1 MEALINTI
9 RGIDS
14 GTLALVVVV
23 LTALVVIQLILSIV
37 QLCRVGKMKKRLDRF
52 TTGADGKSLEKD
64 IVSLYED
71 NKFLR
76 TASNENKK
84 NIRTLYRKLE
94 SAYQKMGLVKYDAFN
109 QMGGQLS
116 FCLVLLDENNNG
128 FLINS
133 VHSTEG
139 CYSYTKEI
147 RGGECAISLGNEEEE
162 ALKNALNG

>member
-1 MEALINTI
+1 MDSLINTLS
-9 RGIDS
+9 GIDS
-14 GTLALVVVV
+14 GVLALAVIV
-23 LTALVVIQLILSIV
+23 LAVLAVILLVLQSLQLRRIG
-37 QLCRVGKMKKRLDRF
+37 QLKQRLDRF

-76 TASNENKK
+76 TTATENKK
-84 NIRTLYRKLE
+84 DIRAIYRQLE

-116 FCLVLLDENNNG
+116 FCLALLDEKNNG
-128 FLINS
+128 FVINS

-139 CYSYTKEI
+139 CYTYTKEI
-147 RGGECAISLGNEEEE
+147 HGGECTLSLGKEEEE
-162 ALKNALNG
+162 ALQEALN